1 MTDDAVTK
9 PRKTGCAYR
18 LLTLL
23 TALLAVVGAGLAA
36 RAVTLPPELA
46 AQVSLNL
53 PLEVAAGALWAG
65 LFALVCWRLLRR
77 KTHAVDQALLLALAF
92 ATYSF
97 VRLLLFAR
105 ADYDLGRLPFL
116 LVTLGLLLAAA
127 FIRAAARWRRKHD
140 FGRED

>member
-1 MTDDAVTK
+1 MTDDVPNK
-9 PRKTGCAYR
+9 PRKPGCAYR
-18 LLTLL
+18 LLTVL
-23 TALLAVVGAGLAA
+23 TALLAVVGAGMVV
-36 RAVTLPPELA
+36 RALTLPPELA
-46 AQVSLNL
+46 ALVSLNL
-53 PLEVAAGALWAG
+53 PLEVAAGALWAA
-65 LFALVCWRLLRR
+65 LFALATWRLLRR
-77 KTHAVDQALLLALAF
+77 RVYAVDQALGLVLAF

-97 VRLLLFAR
+97 IRLLLFSR